1 MKVNNKEKI
10 RHEYVYGYI
19 AHNQRIMP
27 TLDDLINKYKVASSS
42 IYLASS
48 KEKWKEQRNNFT
60 KQLSENLD
68 VLKMNE
74 IQSKMGVK
82 MITRRSKIKV
92 VKKTKNQDKSID
104 KIDDVFEAGLFYLED
119 SEHTI
124 IKKALHLYLTTK
136 KYESDAEWND
146 ILNLY
151 GDLHRTNETELID
164 KEWL

>member
-1 MKVNNKEKI
+1 MTI
-10 RHEYVYGYI
+10 
-19 AHNQRIMP
+19 
-27 TLDDLINKYKVASSS
+27 
-42 IYLASS
+42 
-48 KEKWKEQRNNFT
+48 
-60 KQLSENLD
+60 
-68 VLKMNE
+68 
-74 IQSKMGVK
+74 
-82 MITRRSKIKV
+82 RRSKVKV
-92 VKKTKNQDKSID
+92 VKKTKNQDESIN
-104 KIDDVFEAGLFYLED
+104 KIDDAFEAGLFYLED